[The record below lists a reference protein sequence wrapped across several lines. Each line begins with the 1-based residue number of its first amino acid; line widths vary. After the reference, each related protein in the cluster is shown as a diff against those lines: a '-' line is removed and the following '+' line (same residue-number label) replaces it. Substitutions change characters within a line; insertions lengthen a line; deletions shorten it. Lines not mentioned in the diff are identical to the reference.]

1 LCYTVCMNEETV
13 IIHTDGGA
21 RGNPGPAAC
30 AFIAEV
36 GGKIIKQDSSF
47 LGNSTNNNAEYQG
60 VILALK
66 WLVDSYKALSL
77 SNAIFYLDSEL
88 VVRQLNGVYKLKN
101 KKLIELFFQ
110 IATLSRKINLKINYR
125 SIPRTDNI
133 MADFLVNKELDKQ
146 SLAK

>member
-1 LCYTVCMNEETV
+1 MCYTVCMNEETV

>member
-1 LCYTVCMNEETV
+1 MNEETV